1 MWKSTVSLQN
11 KTHTKMKPTKKSTK
25 QQIQDIGLDISW
37 AKISQRYF
45 GKSASWIYNKL
56 SDSDGNGGIGGF
68 TEAEKEQFKGALY
81 DLAERIRRT
90 ADNFE

>member
-1 MWKSTVSLQN
+1 MKHVKPFLKKKEVKR
-11 KTHTKMKPTKKSTK
+11 KTIIDK
-25 QQIQDIGLDISW
+25 IQKLWDIGLDISW